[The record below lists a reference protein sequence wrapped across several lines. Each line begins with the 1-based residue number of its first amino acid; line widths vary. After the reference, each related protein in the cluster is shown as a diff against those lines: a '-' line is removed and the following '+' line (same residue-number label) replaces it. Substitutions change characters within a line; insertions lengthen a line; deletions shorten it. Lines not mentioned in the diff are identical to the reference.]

1 MTHFLNRRHLLTWAA
16 AALGLNT
23 TAEAAAWP
31 DHPVRLVVPYAA
43 GGGADH
49 AARIVAQRLGE
60 LLGQPVVVDNKPGA
74 GGVIGA
80 DQVAKSAADGYTV
93 LFSSAAVLY
102 FNKALYPKLSYDLDK
117 DLVAV
122 TRVSKTPNLL
132 VVPINSPY
140 KSIQDLVQ
148 SAKTQPGEI
157 RFGSGGSGSSM
168 HVIAEVLSQKANV
181 KFEHIPYKS
190 STQMV
195 QELLAGQIDFTF
207 QNIAV
212 VMPFVKAGKLRA
224 LAVTSDKRFFLDPSI
239 PTVKEAGWP
248 IVWEGGSGLLV
259 PTGTPM
265 AVVNKIAQDVE
276 MTLGKQEVKTALQQN
291 GVEAAP
297 LKTIE
302 FAQSVREISSQW
314 ASVIRS
320 SGAKVD

>member
-1 MTHFLNRRHLLTWAA
+1 MTMKNTVVMFCATVLSFGVGAAYASDFPNKSVKIVVSAAPGSSPDLTARVLA
-16 AALGLNT
+16 QQLSAL
-23 TAEAAAWP
+23 WK
-31 DHPVRLVVPYAA
+31 
-43 GGGADH
+43 
-49 AARIVAQRLGE
+49 
-60 LLGQPVVVDNKPGA
+60 QPVVVEDVPGA
-74 GGVIGA
+74 GGNLAA
-80 DQVAKSAADGYTV
+80 DKVAKSSPDGYTV

-117 DLVAV
+117 DLTAV

-132 VVPINSPY
+132 VVPVNSPH
-140 KSIQDLVQ
+140 KSVQDLVL
-148 SAKTQPGEI
+148 SAKNKPGDI

-168 HVIAEVLSQKANV
+168 HVLAEVLSQKAQV

-224 LAVTSDKRFFLDPSI
+224 LAVTSDKRFFLDPSV
-239 PTVKEAGWP
+239 PTMKESGWP

-259 PTGTPM
+259 PAGTP
-265 AVVNKIAQDVE
+265 AVVVNKMAQDVE
-276 MTLGKQEVKTALQQN
+276 AMLGKPEVKAALQQN

-297 LKTIE
+297 LKTLE
-302 FAQSVREISSQW
+302 FAQSVREISAQW
-314 ASVIRS
+314 APVIRS

>member
-1 MTHFLNRRHLLTWAA
+1 MKNAVKIFCA
-16 AALGLNT
+16 AALTLSVH
-23 TAEAAAWP
+23 A
-31 DHPVRLVVPYAA
+31 VV
-43 GGGADH
+43 GADFPSKPVKILVS
-49 AARIVAQRLGE
+49 AAPGSSPDLTARVIAQQLSA
-60 LLGQPVVVDNKPGA
+60 LWKQPVVVEDVPGA
-74 GGVIGA
+74 GGNLAAEKV
-80 DQVAKSAADGYTV
+80 VKSPPDGYTV

-302 FAQSVREISSQW
+302 FAQSVREISLQW

>member
-1 MTHFLNRRHLLTWAA
+1 
-16 AALGLNT
+16 
-23 TAEAAAWP
+23 
-31 DHPVRLVVPYAA
+31 
-43 GGGADH
+43 
-49 AARIVAQRLGE
+49 
-60 LLGQPVVVDNKPGA
+60 
-74 GGVIGA
+74 
-80 DQVAKSAADGYTV
+80 
-93 LFSSAAVLY
+93 
-102 FNKALYPKLSYDLDK
+102 
-117 DLVAV
+117 
-122 TRVSKTPNLL
+122 
-132 VVPINSPY
+132 
-140 KSIQDLVQ
+140 
-148 SAKTQPGEI
+148 
-157 RFGSGGSGSSM
+157 M

-302 FAQSVREISSQW
+302 FAQSVREISLQW

>member
-1 MTHFLNRRHLLTWAA
+1 
-16 AALGLNT
+16 
-23 TAEAAAWP
+23 
-31 DHPVRLVVPYAA
+31 
-43 GGGADH
+43 
-49 AARIVAQRLGE
+49 
-60 LLGQPVVVDNKPGA
+60 
-74 GGVIGA
+74 
-80 DQVAKSAADGYTV
+80 
-93 LFSSAAVLY
+93 
-102 FNKALYPKLSYDLDK
+102 
-117 DLVAV
+117 
-122 TRVSKTPNLL
+122 
-132 VVPINSPY
+132 
-140 KSIQDLVQ
+140 
-148 SAKTQPGEI
+148 
-157 RFGSGGSGSSM
+157 M

-224 LAVTSDKRFFLDPSI
+224 LAVTSDKRFFLDPSV

-259 PTGTPM
+259 PAGTPA
-265 AVVNKIAQDVE
+265 AVVNKMAQDVE
-276 MTLGKQEVKTALQQN
+276 AALGKQEVKAALQHN

-297 LKTIE
+297 LKTLE
-302 FAQSVREISSQW
+302 FAQSVREISAQW

>member
-1 MTHFLNRRHLLTWAA
+1 
-16 AALGLNT
+16 
-23 TAEAAAWP
+23 
-31 DHPVRLVVPYAA
+31 
-43 GGGADH
+43 
-49 AARIVAQRLGE
+49 
-60 LLGQPVVVDNKPGA
+60 
-74 GGVIGA
+74 
-80 DQVAKSAADGYTV
+80 
-93 LFSSAAVLY
+93 
-102 FNKALYPKLSYDLDK
+102 
-117 DLVAV
+117 
-122 TRVSKTPNLL
+122 
-132 VVPINSPY
+132 
-140 KSIQDLVQ
+140 
-148 SAKTQPGEI
+148 
-157 RFGSGGSGSSM
+157 M
-168 HVIAEVLSQKANV
+168 HVIAEVLSQKAQV

-239 PTVKEAGWP
+239 PTMRETGWP

-259 PTGTPM
+259 PAATPT
-265 AVVNKIAQDVE
+265 AVVNQIAQDVE
-276 MTLGKQEVKTALQQN
+276 AMLTKQEVKAALQQN

-314 ASVIRS
+314 ASVIRN

>member
-1 MTHFLNRRHLLTWAA
+1 MKNAVKMFCA
-16 AALGLNT
+16 AALTLSVH
-23 TAEAAAWP
+23 A
-31 DHPVRLVVPYAA
+31 VV
-43 GGGADH
+43 GADFPSKPVKILVS
-49 AARIVAQRLGE
+49 AAPGSSPDLTARVIAQQLSA
-60 LLGQPVVVDNKPGA
+60 LWKQPVVVEDVPGA
-74 GGVIGA
+74 GGNLAAEKV
-80 DQVAKSAADGYTV
+80 VKSPPDGYTV

-314 ASVIRS
+314 ASAIRS

>member
-1 MTHFLNRRHLLTWAA
+1 MKNAVKMFCA
-16 AALGLNT
+16 AALTLSVH
-23 TAEAAAWP
+23 A
-31 DHPVRLVVPYAA
+31 VV
-43 GGGADH
+43 GADFPSKPVKILVS
-49 AARIVAQRLGE
+49 AAPGSSPDLTARVIAQQLSA
-60 LLGQPVVVDNKPGA
+60 LWKQPVVVEDVPGA
-74 GGVIGA
+74 GGNLAAEKV
-80 DQVAKSAADGYTV
+80 VKSPPDGYTV

-148 SAKTQPGEI
+148 SAKTKPGEI

-302 FAQSVREISSQW
+302 FAQSVREISLQW

>member
-1 MTHFLNRRHLLTWAA
+1 MHQFFKIFSLM
-16 AALGLNT
+16 ALCLGVTSVL
-23 TAEAAAWP
+23 
-31 DHPVRLVVPYAA
+31 
-43 GGGADH
+43 GADFPSKPVKIVVS
-49 AARIVAQRLGE
+49 AAPGSSPDLTARVIAQQLAV
-60 LLGQPVVVDNKPGA
+60 LWKQAVVVEDVPGA
-74 GGVIGA
+74 GGNLA
-80 DQVAKSAADGYTV
+80 AEKVAKSHPDGHTL

-132 VVPINSPY
+132 VVPVTSTY
-140 KSIQDLVQ
+140 KSVQDLVQ
-148 SAKTQPGEI
+148 SAKTKPGEI

-195 QELLAGQIDFTF
+195 QELLAGQIDFAF

-239 PTVKEAGWP
+239 PTMKELGWP
-248 IVWEGGSGLLV
+248 IVWEGGSGLLL
-259 PTGTPM
+259 PTGTP
-265 AVVNKIAQDVE
+265 AVVVNKIAQDVA
-276 MTLGKQEVKTALQQN
+276 TILGQPDVKTSLQQN

-297 LKTIE
+297 LKTLAFE
-302 FAQSVREISSQW
+302 ESVREIRAQW
-314 ASVIRS
+314 ASVIKK
-320 SGAKVD
+320 SGATVD

>member
-1 MTHFLNRRHLLTWAA
+1 MLSKYIRWTFITLTVASWGTSATGADFPNKPVKVLVSAAPGSSPDMTA
-16 AALGLNT
+16 
-23 TAEAAAWP
+23 
-31 DHPVRLVVPYAA
+31 RLV
-43 GGGADH
+43 
-49 AARIVAQRLGE
+49 AQHLATMWS
-60 LLGQPVVVDNKPGA
+60 QPVVVEDIPGA
-74 GGVIGA
+74 GGNLA
-80 DQVAKSAADGYTV
+80 AERVAKSQADGHTL
-93 LFSSAAVLY
+93 LFASAAVLY
-102 FNKALYPKLSYDLDK
+102 FNKTLYPKLTYDIDK
-117 DLVAV
+117 DLIPVS
-122 TRVSKTPNLL
+122 RVSKTPNLL
-132 VVPINSPY
+132 VVPSNSPI

-148 SAKTQPGEI
+148 VASAKPGQL

-168 HVIAEVLSQKANV
+168 HVIAETLSQKANV

-195 QELLAGQIDFTF
+195 QELLAGQIDFSF
-207 QNIAV
+207 QNIAI

-239 PTVKEAGWP
+239 PTVKESGWP

-276 MTLGKQEVKTALQQN
+276 QVLQRKDVKTALQQN
-291 GVEAAP
+291 GVEAAA
-297 LKTIE
+297 LQSKE
-302 FAQSVREISSQW
+302 FTQSVREVSAQW

>member
-1 MTHFLNRRHLLTWAA
+1 MRTSFNRMWAA
-16 AALGLNT
+16 ALALSV
-23 TAEAAAWP
+23 TA
-31 DHPVRLVVPYAA
+31 VM
-43 GGGADH
+43 GADFPTKPVKIVVS
-49 AARIVAQRLGE
+49 AAPGSSPDLTARVLAQQLSA
-60 LLGQPVVVDNKPGA
+60 QWKQAVVVEDVPGA
-74 GGVIGA
+74 GGNLA
-80 DQVAKSAADGYTV
+80 AEKVAKSPPDGYTV

-117 DLVAV
+117 DLVPI

-132 VVPINSPY
+132 VVPVNSPY
-140 KSIQDLVQ
+140 KSVQELVQ
-148 SAKTQPGEI
+148 AAKAKPGEI

-224 LAVTSDKRFFLDPSI
+224 LAVTSEKRFFLDPSV
-239 PTVKEAGWP
+239 PTVKETGWP

-259 PTGTPM
+259 PAGTP
-265 AVVNKIAQDVE
+265 ATVVNKMAQDVE
-276 MTLGKQEVKTALQQN
+276 AALGKQDVKAALQHN

-297 LKTIE
+297 LKTLE
-302 FAQSVREISSQW
+302 FAQSVREISAQW

>member
-1 MTHFLNRRHLLTWAA
+1 MFCA
-16 AALGLNT
+16 AALSLSVH
-23 TAEAAAWP
+23 A
-31 DHPVRLVVPYAA
+31 VV
-43 GGGADH
+43 GADFPSKPVKILVS
-49 AARIVAQRLGE
+49 AAPGSSPDLTARVIAQQLSA
-60 LLGQPVVVDNKPGA
+60 LWKQPVVVEDVPGA
-74 GGVIGA
+74 GGNLAAEKV
-80 DQVAKSAADGYTV
+80 VKSPPDGYTV

-148 SAKTQPGEI
+148 SAKTKPGEI